1 VNHEPVIADAGAGD
15 WESWPTDQVAGRGDV
30 QWKTLISAGLTPTGA
45 LTAGVARLSAEGRL
59 QAHRHDQA
67 EIYLILEGAGT
78 VIIDGATSE
87 VAAGMTV
94 FIPGGAIH
102 SIEATGQAGLRFAY
116 VLDADC
122 IEDVTY
128 VFDAA
133 SR

>member
-1 VNHEPVIADAGAGD
+1 MSFRCPAR
-15 WESWPTDQVAGRGDV
+15 RGDV

-94 FIPGGAIH
+94 FIPGARSTRSRPRVRPGCALPMCSTLI
-102 SIEATGQAGLRFAY
+102 
-116 VLDADC
+116 
-122 IEDVTY
+122 
-128 VFDAA
+128 A
-133 SR
+133 SRT